1 LKRIILLVGVPASG
15 KSTLARKL
23 VERGYQS
30 ICADT
35 IRAELYGNEIEQ
47 GDPMKVFEIF
57 FERLEKLLL
66 GGLDVVV
73 DNTNLKVPYRKE
85 ITDRAQ
91 KFGYE
96 DIQFWVLDVPLDVC
110 IARNSAR
117 ERKIEN
123 DILTNM
129 YHQFDRNG
137 RPKRSEGKIVLVR
150 PGKDEN
156 DFRFFASN

>member
-23 VERGYQS
+23 VERGYQCV
-30 ICADT
+30 CADT

-47 GDPMKVFEIF
+47 GEPAKVFEIF
-57 FERLEKLLL
+57 FQRLENLLKD
-66 GGLDVVV
+66 GADIVV
-73 DNTNLKVPYRKE
+73 DNTNLKEQYRKE

-96 DIQFWVLDVPLDVC
+96 DIQLWILDVPLSVC
-110 IARNSAR
+110 IERNTNR
-117 ERKIEN
+117 ERRIEN

-129 YHQFDRNG
+129 YNQFSRNG
-137 RPKRSEGKIVLVR
+137 RPKRTEGKIVMIK

-156 DFRFFASN
+156 DFRFFVSS